1 MLMMITTL
9 FMNSLKID
17 INSTNDI
24 PLMLRSSK
32 NDSGCVDKL
41 LHDEDLIYE
50 LLIES
55 VNSVNG
61 MTVNNDLTRTL

>member
-9 FMNSLKID
+9 FMNSLKTD

-32 NDSGCVDKL
+32 NSGCVDKL